1 MFMMIRRSIPTALA
15 LFSGMAITA
24 MAAAKKRLE
33 KQFLNVGGKKPP
45 GYTHVVVSAPGK
57 MIFVSGQGGNDE
69 AGNMPTDF
77 ATQAHNT
84 FKNLGKCL
92 AMAGA
97 GFPDIVKI
105 NYFVTDMK
113 YLTELRQI
121 RANYLNMDAP
131 PAATLV
137 QSGLAPGLLIEIE
150 CTAMIDAK

>member
-1 MFMMIRRSIPTALA
+1 MMIRRSIPTAIALLA
-15 LFSGMAITA
+15 GAAVTA
-24 MAAAKKRLE
+24 MAAARKTLA

-69 AGNMPTDF
+69 QGNLPADF

-92 AMAGA
+92 ALAGA
-97 GFPDIVKI
+97 GFNDIVKI
-105 NYFVTDMK
+105 NYYVTDMN
-113 YLTELRQI
+113 YLAELRQI
-121 RANYLNMDAP
+121 RASYLNMDAP

-137 QSGLAPGLLIEIE
+137 QSGLAPGLLVEIE
-150 CTAMIDAK
+150 CTAMVPEK